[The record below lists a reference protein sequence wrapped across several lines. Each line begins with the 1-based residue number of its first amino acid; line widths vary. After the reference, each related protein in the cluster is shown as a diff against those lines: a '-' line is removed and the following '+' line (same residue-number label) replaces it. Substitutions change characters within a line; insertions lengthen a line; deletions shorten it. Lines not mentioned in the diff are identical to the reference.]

1 MMDTEKQQKTL
12 NRLMLKTGTLEK
24 ILYRE
29 SGNVVVSEMV
39 NGELYITTIFP
50 NGTTER
56 RKY

>member
-1 MMDTEKQQKTL
+1 MDTVKQQKTL

-24 ILYRE
+24 VLYRE

-50 NGTTER
+50 NGAMKR
-56 RKY
+56 SKY

>member
-1 MMDTEKQQKTL
+1 
-12 NRLMLKTGTLEK
+12 MLKTGTLEK
-24 ILYRE
+24 VLYRE